1 VRGSRYGQLLL
12 TCLLV
17 GIRHDVV
24 IAQAA
29 AATERKPLA
38 FEVASIKRNR
48 SGDDLAEGGF
58 QPGGRI
64 NARNVTLVN
73 LMIAAYATN
82 KIDGGPVW
90 SKTDRF
96 DVVAVGNRNA
106 SVAETREMMRTLLA
120 DRFKLVT
127 RTEMREEPIFDL
139 TVVSENGH
147 LGPELKPASPPC
159 PTDTSTRENLPPSGP
174 PDLNH
179 PACGMVAFGG
189 GVFRGHGVR
198 LEQIANALSG
208 QVNRTVRNRTAL
220 EGLFDFELRWSRPSE
235 NPNPSDPPEIFTAVR
250 EQLGLQFRPAQGPVP
265 FLVIVG
271 AEQPLLDE

>member
-1 VRGSRYGQLLL
+1 VRRNLLLL
-12 TCLLV
+12 TCLLSA
-17 GIRHDVV
+17 IPHDWAR
-24 IAQAA
+24 AQGTAG
-29 AATERKPLA
+29 TEHKPLA

-64 NARNVTLVN
+64 NARNVTLIN

-82 KIDGGPVW
+82 RIDGGPAW

-139 TVVSENGH
+139 RVISQNGQ
-147 LGPELKPASPPC
+147 LGPQLKPASPPC
-159 PTDTSTRENLPPSGP
+159 PTDTTSRESLPPSSP

-179 PACGMVAFGG
+179 PACGVVAFGG
-189 GVFRGHGVR
+189 GVFRGHGVTV
-198 LEQIANALSG
+198 EQIANTLSS
-208 QVNRTVRNRTAL
+208 QVNRSVRNRTAL
-220 EGLFDFELRWSRPSE
+220 EGLFDFELRWSRQSE

-250 EQLGLQFRPAQGPVP
+250 EQLGL
-265 FLVIVG
+265 
-271 AEQPLLDE
+271 